1 MVGVISETGNVFVF
15 QVFIRRK
22 PITRIKLLPTDKT
35 VACGNDSF
43 NTFFSELVLK
53 NTFLVLKSIVVSPW
67 TNHLCKEAANNY
79 ACGHYIIGKE
89 IMDLALVRIRKLAD
103 NCTGLQGFHSTGD
116 GTGSVFDSCQ
126 LWPQIQVVL
135 HCDPNSSS
143 SGHCCGGTL

>member
-53 NTFLVLKSIVVSPW
+53 NTFLVLKSIVVSP
-67 TNHLCKEAANNY
+67 
-79 ACGHYIIGKE
+79 
-89 IMDLALVRIRKLAD
+89 
-103 NCTGLQGFHSTGD
+103 
-116 GTGSVFDSCQ
+116 
-126 LWPQIQVVL
+126 
-135 HCDPNSSS
+135 
-143 SGHCCGGTL
+143 